1 MSNNKNRAE
10 MAWNDNNNQTP
21 PELDEVIKD
30 FKNKFNSTF
39 GGRSSGNS
47 GASKAA
53 KGSFKYIFILAF
65 IVWLATG
72 IYIVDPAE
80 RGVVLRFGAFQTA
93 TTQGPHWHI
102 PYPIESVYK
111 INVEQIRSAEIGF
124 RNVQNSYGGGGVS
137 SESLMLTKD
146 ENMVDVKLAV
156 QYKVAD
162 AQAFLFNVFQP
173 ELTLSHVVQSVIRQ
187 VVGDNTMDYVLTTGR
202 EQVAQE
208 VKATSQALLNEYN
221 TGLMITAVTMQ
232 DAQPPIQLKA
242 AFDDVVKAREDEQRY
257 INEARAYANDIV
269 PKARGASQRLIAEA
283 EAYKSEVVSKSEGE
297 AYRFTQI
304 LTEYTKAP
312 EVTKERLYRE
322 TLEDVLSSTNKVIVD
337 SSSNSMMY
345 LPIDQ
350 LINSSKTTKSTS
362 SMNSF
367 QQTPSGSSNDQ
378 SVLRSRENR

>member
-1 MSNNKNRAE
+1 
-10 MAWNDNNNQTP
+10 MAWNDDNNQTP

-39 GGRSSGNS
+39 GGKSSGNS

-65 IVWLATG
+65 IVWMATG
-72 IYIVDPAE
+72 IYIIDPAE
-80 RGVVLRFGAFQTA
+80 RGVVLRFGAFQTS

-102 PYPIESVYK
+102 PYPVESVYK
-111 INVEQIRSAEIGF
+111 VNVEQVRSAEIGF
-124 RNVQNSYGGGGVS
+124 RNAQNSYSGGVS
-137 SESLMLTKD
+137 SESLMLTRD

-156 QYKVAD
+156 QYKIAN
-162 AQAFLFNVFQP
+162 AQDYLFNVSNP
-173 ELTLSHVVQSVIRQ
+173 ELTLSHVVQSIIRQ
-187 VVGDNTMDYVLTTGR
+187 VVGDNTMDFVLTTGR
-202 EQVAQE
+202 DQVAQE
-208 VKATSQALLNEYN
+208 VKTASQALINDY
-221 TGLMITAVTMQ
+221 GLGIQITAVTMQ
-232 DAQPPIQLKA
+232 DAQPPVQLKA

-269 PKARGASQRLIAEA
+269 PKARGASQRLLAEA

-297 AYRFTQI
+297 SYRFTQI

-312 EVTKERLYRE
+312 GVTKERLYRE
-322 TLEDVLSSTNKVIVD
+322 TLEDVLSNTNKVIVD
-337 SSSNSMMY
+337 SNSNSLMY

-350 LINSSKTTKSTS
+350 LINSNRVSRSGSNTSTY
-362 SMNSF
+362 N
-367 QQTPSGSSNDQ
+367 QTPSGQSDE

>member
-1 MSNNKNRAE
+1 VSKKQNGAT
-10 MAWNDNNNQTP
+10 MAWNDNNTQTP

-39 GGRSSGNS
+39 GGKSSGNS

-65 IVWLATG
+65 IVWMATG
-72 IYIVDPAE
+72 IYIIDPAE
-80 RGVVLRFGAFQTA
+80 RGVVLRFGAFQTS

-102 PYPIESVYK
+102 PYPVESVYK
-111 INVEQIRSAEIGF
+111 VNVEQVRSAEIGF
-124 RNVQNSYGGGGVS
+124 RNAQNSYSGGVS
-137 SESLMLTKD
+137 SESLMLTRD

-156 QYKVAD
+156 QYKIAN
-162 AQAFLFNVFQP
+162 AQDYLFNVSNP
-173 ELTLSHVVQSVIRQ
+173 ELTLSHVVQSIIRQ
-187 VVGDNTMDYVLTTGR
+187 VVGDNTMDFVLTTGR
-202 EQVAQE
+202 DQVAQE
-208 VKATSQALLNEYN
+208 VKTASQALINDY
-221 TGLMITAVTMQ
+221 GLGIQITAVTMQ
-232 DAQPPIQLKA
+232 DAQPPVQLKA

-269 PKARGASQRLIAEA
+269 PKARGASQRLLAEA

-297 AYRFTQI
+297 AYRFSQI

-312 EVTKERLYRE
+312 GVTKERLYRE
-322 TLEDVLSSTNKVIVD
+322 TLEDVLSNTNKVIVD
-337 SSSNSMMY
+337 SNSNSLMY

-350 LINSSKTTKSTS
+350 LINSNRVTRSGSSTS
-362 SMNSF
+362 TYN
-367 QQTPSGSSNDQ
+367 QTPSGQSDE

>member
-1 MSNNKNRAE
+1 
-10 MAWNDNNNQTP
+10 MAWNDNNTQTP

-39 GGRSSGNS
+39 GGKSSGNS

-65 IVWLATG
+65 IVWMATG
-72 IYIVDPAE
+72 IYIIDPAE
-80 RGVVLRFGAFQTA
+80 RGVVLRFGAFQTS

-102 PYPIESVYK
+102 PYPVESVYK
-111 INVEQIRSAEIGF
+111 VNVEQVRSAEIGF
-124 RNVQNSYGGGGVS
+124 RNAQNSYSGGVS
-137 SESLMLTKD
+137 SESLMLTRD

-156 QYKVAD
+156 QYKIAN
-162 AQAFLFNVFQP
+162 AQDYLFNVSNP
-173 ELTLSHVVQSVIRQ
+173 ELTLSHVVQSIIRQ
-187 VVGDNTMDYVLTTGR
+187 VVGDNTMDFVLTTGR
-202 EQVAQE
+202 DQVAQE
-208 VKATSQALLNEYN
+208 VKTASQALINDY
-221 TGLMITAVTMQ
+221 GLGIQITAVTMQ
-232 DAQPPIQLKA
+232 DAQPPVQLKA

-269 PKARGASQRLIAEA
+269 PKARGASQRLLAEA

-297 AYRFTQI
+297 AYRFSQI

-312 EVTKERLYRE
+312 GVTKERLYRE
-322 TLEDVLSSTNKVIVD
+322 TLEDVLSNTNKVIVD
-337 SSSNSMMY
+337 SNSNSLMY

-350 LINSSKTTKSTS
+350 LINSNRVTRSGSSTS
-362 SMNSF
+362 TYN
-367 QQTPSGSSNDQ
+367 QTPSGQSDE

>member
-1 MSNNKNRAE
+1 
-10 MAWNDNNNQTP
+10 MAWNDNNQTP

-39 GGRSSGNS
+39 GGKSSGNT

-53 KGSFKYIFILAF
+53 KGSFKYLVILAF
-65 IVWLATG
+65 IVWLLTG

-80 RGVVLRFGAFQTA
+80 RGVVLRFGAFQES

-102 PYPIESVYK
+102 PYPVESVYK

-124 RNVQNSYGGGGVS
+124 RNVQNSYSGGVS

-187 VVGDNTMDYVLTTGR
+187 VVGDNTMDHVLTTGR
-202 EQVAQE
+202 EQVALE
-208 VKATSQALLNEYN
+208 VKSASQALLNEYN

-232 DAQPPIQLKA
+232 DAQPPVQLKA

-312 EVTKERLYRE
+312 GVTKERLYRE
-322 TLEDVLSSTNKVIVD
+322 TLEDVLSDTNKVIVD
-337 SSSNSMMY
+337 SNSNSLMY

-350 LINSSKTTKSTS
+350 LINSNRVTRPASNTSTY
-362 SMNSF
+362 N
-367 QQTPSGSSNDQ
+367 QTPSGQSSDG

>member
-1 MSNNKNRAE
+1 MNNKQNGAE

-39 GGRSSGNS
+39 GGKSSGNT

-53 KGSFKYIFILAF
+53 KGSFKYLVILAL
-65 IVWLATG
+65 IVWLLTG

-80 RGVVLRFGAFQTA
+80 RGVVLRFGAFQES

-102 PYPIESVYK
+102 PYPVESVYK

-124 RNVQNSYGGGGVS
+124 RNVQNSYSGGVS

-187 VVGDNTMDYVLTTGR
+187 VVGDNTMDHVLTTGR
-202 EQVAQE
+202 EQVALE
-208 VKATSQALLNEYN
+208 VKSASQALLNEYN

-232 DAQPPIQLKA
+232 DAQPPVQLKA

-312 EVTKERLYRE
+312 DVTKERLYRE
-322 TLEDVLSSTNKVIVD
+322 TLENVLGDTNKVIVD
-337 SSSNSMMY
+337 SNSNSLMY

-350 LINSSKTTKSTS
+350 LINSNRVTRPTS
-362 SMNSF
+362 NSSNYN
-367 QQTPSGSSNDQ
+367 QTPSGQSSDG

>member
-1 MSNNKNRAE
+1 

-39 GGRSSGNS
+39 GSKTPGNS

-80 RGVVLRFGAFQTA
+80 RGVVLRFGAFQTSA
-93 TTQGPHWHI
+93 TQGPHWHI
-102 PYPIESVYK
+102 PYPVESVYK

-124 RNVQNSYGGGGVS
+124 RNVQNSYSGGVS

-208 VKATSQALLNEYN
+208 VKVASQALLNEYN

-232 DAQPPIQLKA
+232 DAQPPVQLKP

-269 PKARGASQRLIAEA
+269 PKARGASQRLLAEA

-297 AYRFTQI
+297 AYRFSQI

-312 EVTKERLYRE
+312 
-322 TLEDVLSSTNKVIVD
+322 
-337 SSSNSMMY
+337 
-345 LPIDQ
+345 
-350 LINSSKTTKSTS
+350 
-362 SMNSF
+362 
-367 QQTPSGSSNDQ
+367 
-378 SVLRSRENR
+378 

>member
-1 MSNNKNRAE
+1 
-10 MAWNDNNNQTP
+10 MAWNDDNNQTP

-39 GGRSSGNS
+39 GGKSSGNS

-65 IVWLATG
+65 IVWMATG
-72 IYIVDPAE
+72 IYIIDPAE
-80 RGVVLRFGAFQTA
+80 RGVVLRFGAFQTS

-102 PYPIESVYK
+102 PYPVESVYK
-111 INVEQIRSAEIGF
+111 VNVEQVRSAEIGF
-124 RNVQNSYGGGGVS
+124 RNAQNSYSGGVS
-137 SESLMLTKD
+137 SESLMLTRD

-156 QYKVAD
+156 QYKIAN
-162 AQAFLFNVFQP
+162 AQDYLFNVSNP
-173 ELTLSHVVQSVIRQ
+173 ELTLSHVVQSIIRQ
-187 VVGDNTMDYVLTTGR
+187 VVGDNTMDFVLTTGR
-202 EQVAQE
+202 DQVAQE
-208 VKATSQALLNEYN
+208 VKTASQALINDY
-221 TGLMITAVTMQ
+221 GLGIQITAVTMQ
-232 DAQPPIQLKA
+232 DAQPPVQLKA

-269 PKARGASQRLIAEA
+269 PKARGASQRLLAEA

-312 EVTKERLYRE
+312 GVTKERLYRE
-322 TLEDVLSSTNKVIVD
+322 TLEDVLSNTNKVIVD
-337 SSSNSMMY
+337 SNSNSLMY

-350 LINSSKTTKSTS
+350 LINSNRVTRSGSNTSTY
-362 SMNSF
+362 N
-367 QQTPSGSSNDQ
+367 QTPSGQSDE

>member
-1 MSNNKNRAE
+1 

-39 GGRSSGNS
+39 GGKSSGSS
-47 GASKAA
+47 GAGKAA

-65 IVWLATG
+65 IVWMATG
-72 IYIVDPAE
+72 IYIIDPAE
-80 RGVVLRFGAFQTA
+80 RGVVLRFGAFQTS

-102 PYPIESVYK
+102 PYPVESVYK
-111 INVEQIRSAEIGF
+111 VNVEQVRSAEIGF
-124 RNVQNSYGGGGVS
+124 RNAQNSYSGGVS
-137 SESLMLTKD
+137 SESLMLTRD

-156 QYKVAD
+156 QYKIAN
-162 AQAFLFNVFQP
+162 AQDYLFNVSNP
-173 ELTLSHVVQSVIRQ
+173 ELTLSHVVQSIIRQ
-187 VVGDNTMDYVLTTGR
+187 VVGDNTMDFVLTTGR
-202 EQVAQE
+202 DQVAQE
-208 VKATSQALLNEYN
+208 VKTASQALINDY
-221 TGLMITAVTMQ
+221 GLGIQITAVTMQ
-232 DAQPPIQLKA
+232 DAQPPVQLKA

-269 PKARGASQRLIAEA
+269 PKARGASQRLLAEA

-297 AYRFTQI
+297 AYRFSQI

-312 EVTKERLYRE
+312 GVTKERLYRE
-322 TLEDVLSSTNKVIVD
+322 TLEDVLSNTNKVIVD
-337 SSSNSMMY
+337 SNSNSLMY

-350 LINSSKTTKSTS
+350 LINSNRVTRSGSNTSTY
-362 SMNSF
+362 N
-367 QQTPSGSSNDQ
+367 QTPSGQSDE

>member
-1 MSNNKNRAE
+1 MSQKQNGAE

-39 GGRSSGNS
+39 GGGSSGKS
-47 GASKAA
+47 GASKVA
-53 KGSFKYIFILAF
+53 KGSFKYILILAVL
-65 IVWLATG
+65 VWLLSG

-80 RGVVLRFGAFQTA
+80 RGVVLRFGSFQSS

-111 INVEQIRSAEIGF
+111 VNVEQVRATEIGF
-124 RNVQNSYGGGGVS
+124 RNSQNSYSGGVS

-146 ENMVDVKLAV
+146 ENMVDVNLAV
-156 QYKVAD
+156 QYKIVD
-162 AQAFLFNVFQP
+162 AKAFLFNVYQP

-187 VVGDNTMDYVLTTGR
+187 VVGDNTMDHVLTTGR
-202 EQVAQE
+202 DQISQE
-208 VKATSQALLNEYN
+208 VKTASQALLNDYGV
-221 TGLMITAVTMQ
+221 GLMITAVTMQ
-232 DAQPPIQLKA
+232 DAQPPIQVKA
-242 AFDDVVKAREDEQRY
+242 SFDDVVKAREDEQRY

-269 PKARGASQRLIAEA
+269 PKARGASQRIMAEA
-283 EAYKSEVVSKSEGE
+283 EAYKSQVVSKSEGE

-304 LTEYTKAP
+304 LTEYLKAP
-312 EVTKERLYRE
+312 EVTRERLYRE
-322 TLEDVLSSTNKVIVD
+322 TLEDVLGSTNKVIVD
-337 SSSNSMMY
+337 SSSNSLMY

-350 LINSSKTTKSTS
+350 LINSNRTSKSSSTV
-362 SMNSF
+362 NTF
-367 QQTPSGSSNDQ
+367 QQTPSGQDDE